1 MISTARALLVAAAVS
16 LSATAAYAA
25 ASNMPT
31 QYQPDPALKTE
42 SVSQLRA
49 RVSQA
54 CAITQAKL
62 QSEASASSLNRACD
76 CYAGRT
82 MRSLSPEEVQAYRDT
97 GVFND
102 TARAKALAALDV
114 CKLPRPQ
121 I

>member
-1 MISTARALLVAAAVS
+1 MTSILRVLLTVATIATGSAAAF
-16 LSATAAYAA
+16 AA

-31 QYQPDPALKTE
+31 QYQPDPALKTA
-42 SVSQLRA
+42 SMADLRA

-54 CAITQAKL
+54 CSITQAKM
-62 QSEASASSLNRACD
+62 QGVTEVSLSRKCE

-82 MRSLSPEEVQAYRDT
+82 MRAMSADEVQSYRDT

-102 TARAKALAALDV
+102 TARAKALAAIDS
-114 CKLPRPQ
+114 CKLQRPQ

>member
-1 MISTARALLVAAAVS
+1 MNSIIRTLLVSAAMSVG
-16 LSATAAYAA
+16 ATSVFAA

-54 CAITQAKL
+54 CAITQARL
-62 QSEASASSLNRACD
+62 QSGVSEASLNRSCD

-82 MRSLSPEEVQAYRDT
+82 MRSLSADELQGYRDT
-97 GVFND
+97 GVFNE
-102 TARAKALAALDV
+102 TARAKALSALDA
-114 CKLPRPQ
+114 CKLQRPKL
-121 I
+121 

>member
-16 LSATAAYAA
+16 LSATAAFAA

-42 SVSQLRA
+42 SISQLRA

-62 QSEASASSLNRACD
+62 QSGVSEASLSRSCD
-76 CYAGRT
+76 CYAGRIL
-82 MRSLSPEEVQAYRDT
+82 RSLSADEVQAYRDT

-102 TARAKALAALDV
+102 TARAKALTALDA

>member
-1 MISTARALLVAAAVS
+1 MTSIVRSLLVAAS
-16 LSATAAYAA
+16 MTLGATAAFAA
-25 ASNMPT
+25 ASNTPT

-42 SVSQLRA
+42 SVAELRA
-49 RVSQA
+49 RVGQA

-62 QSEASASSLNRACD
+62 QNVSEASLGRACD

-82 MRSLSPEEVQAYRDT
+82 MRALTADEVQAYRDT
-97 GVFND
+97 GVFNE
-102 TARAKALAALDV
+102 TAREKALSALDS

>member
-1 MISTARALLVAAAVS
+1 MTSIVRTLLVAAALS
-16 LSATAAYAA
+16 LSATAAWAA

-42 SVSQLRA
+42 SIGQLRA

-54 CAITQAKL
+54 CTVIQARL
-62 QSEASASSLNRACD
+62 QSEASEASLSRACE

-82 MRSLSPEEVQAYRDT
+82 MRSLSPDEVQAYRDT

-102 TARAKALAALDV
+102 SARQKALAALDA